1 MNERL
6 LENSLEAFYGL
17 REELQGKAE
26 DSVMEMLDEAIN
38 DLELARQQ
46 NNNKINAIDVLK
58 KLGSVV
64 ETISNI
70 VTLIKLLGG

>member
-38 DLELARQQ
+38 DLEF
-46 NNNKINAIDVLK
+46 
-58 KLGSVV
+58 GSST
-64 ETISNI
+64 E
-70 VTLIKLLGG
+70 